1 MKDEFEILFKKA
13 LDEVRVEPPKRV
25 WEGIEGH
32 FRRRARVRRLWYAAG
47 SVAAAVALLLG
58 VSLLLEEKGSMEPAR
73 VERVAM
79 AGMEPEKAEVV
90 ALAGGRL
97 EFPAMEQRG
106 GERVAVPAGTV
117 TEGLSEPLRGELKGD
132 AGRMETRELVI
143 PLVDGSAVET
153 MAKYAR
159 VLRAEEK
166 GREGIH
172 EETAEK
178 NNEAKVKE
186 AVMAPEGKDGAE
198 KGARKERFSVSGYVS
213 PGYTSGSYEQ
223 TNANS
228 RTAQFS
234 SDQMSGLVNV
244 AGGISFAVK
253 PGKRL
258 SIETGVGYSRMGQRT
273 EGLPVYAP
281 ASTMKD
287 ESTGKLVKTVLV
299 ATPLGNVR
307 SEAEATVYTMDANVA
322 LRDGEDTE
330 GDIEQQFDAVE
341 VPLLVRYQLNNNR
354 LKFSVVGGFGASFV
368 VRNET
373 FVNYDGQ
380 RESMGETE
388 DVRRFNVSTSLGVGM
403 EYPITRA
410 LYFRVEPGFKYYLRS
425 LSKAEGVR
433 FRPYSFTFSTGIG
446 INF

>member
-117 TEGLSEPLRGELKGD
+117 TEGLSEPLKGELKGD

-172 EETAEK
+172 EEIAEK

-186 AVMAPEGKDGAE
+186 AVAVPEGKDGAE

-234 SDQMSGLVNV
+234 SEQMSGLVNV

-330 GDIEQQFDAVE
+330 GDIEQQFD
-341 VPLLVRYQLNNNR
+341 
-354 LKFSVVGGFGASFV
+354 
-368 VRNET
+368 
-373 FVNYDGQ
+373 
-380 RESMGETE
+380 
-388 DVRRFNVSTSLGVGM
+388 
-403 EYPITRA
+403 
-410 LYFRVEPGFKYYLRS
+410 
-425 LSKAEGVR
+425 
-433 FRPYSFTFSTGIG
+433 
-446 INF
+446 